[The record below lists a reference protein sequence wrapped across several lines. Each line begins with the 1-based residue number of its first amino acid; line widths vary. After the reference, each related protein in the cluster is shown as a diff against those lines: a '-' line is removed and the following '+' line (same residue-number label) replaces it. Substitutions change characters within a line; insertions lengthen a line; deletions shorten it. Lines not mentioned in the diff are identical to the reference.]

1 MEKIELRI
9 KKSCIGQSGRARIA
23 QDSFDKLELQNGDL
37 VIVSYRGNSVLVEG
51 YSDILVEEGYIRL
64 RYNDLQ
70 RLDALEED
78 TVQISSYN
86 PLTKKL
92 KKKMKKII

>member
-1 MEKIELRI
+1 MEKIELRV

-23 QDSFDKLELQNGDL
+23 KDSFENLGLNKGDL
-37 VIVSYRGNSVLVEG
+37 VIVSYQGNTVLVEG
-51 YSDILVEEGYIRL
+51 YSDVLVEEGYIRL

-78 TVQISSYN
+78 TVQINPYN
-86 PLTKKL
+86 SLTKNL
-92 KKKMKKII
+92 KSKVKRII